1 MGKPYTPAE
10 RQSINAKRELLAQAA
25 QELETNRPADIDRAA
40 RILSTY
46 SRRNIALIL
55 IQAEQRGQQF
65 PQAVAGFHAWRA
77 AGRIVRKGSQGY
89 VIYAPVIK
97 QDEQGDQVRKGYTV
111 KHVFDILDTD
121 PIAVDSP
128 ATLRELIAS

>member
-10 RQSINAKRELLAQAA
+10 RQAINAKRELLAQAA
-25 QELETNRPADIDRAA
+25 QELENDRPADIDRAA
-40 RILSTY
+40 RILSNY

-55 IQAEQRGQQF
+55 IQCEQRGQQF
-65 PQAVAGFHAWRA
+65 PQAVAGFHSWRA
-77 AGRIVRKGSQGY
+77 AGRIVRKGAAGY

-97 QDEQGDQVRKGYTV
+97 EDAQGDPVRKGYTV

-121 PIAVDSP
+121 PIAVNSP

>member
-10 RQSINAKRELLAQAA
+10 REQVNAKRELLAQAA
-25 QELETNRPADIDRAA
+25 QELEASRPADIDAAA
-40 RILSTY
+40 RILSAY

-55 IQAEQRGQQF
+55 IQCEERGRQF
-65 PQAVAGFHAWRA
+65 PQAVAGFHSWRA
-77 AGRIVRKGSQGY
+77 AGRIVRKGAAGY

-97 QDEQGDQVRKGYTV
+97 EDAQGDPVRKGYTV

-121 PIAVDSP
+121 PIAADSP